1 MAPSRTVSNS
11 TSVTATCGPWRVPAG
26 VVQNVPASQRLPPVS
41 IVPDSTSTNSSAGWV
56 WTGMVVPA
64 VRRARWMDPSGHRLG
79 ERHEFD
85 ARQKV
90 DRQPRA
96 GARIGE
102 GLMVGHCGSSES
114 W

>member
-1 MAPSRTVSNS
+1 
-11 TSVTATCGPWRVPAG
+11 
-26 VVQNVPASQRLPPVS
+26 
-41 IVPDSTSTNSSAGWV
+41 
-56 WTGMVVPA
+56 
-64 VRRARWMDPSGHRLG
+64 MDPSGHRLG

>member
-11 TSVTATCGPWRVPAG
+11 TSVTATRTLAG
-26 VVQNVPASQRLPPVS
+26 TGRRRPECAGFTASATGFDCARQHEHEFV
-41 IVPDSTSTNSSAGWV
+41 GWV
-56 WTGMVVPA
+56 GVD
-64 VRRARWMDPSGHRLG
+64 RDGRARGKARAVDGPVGHRLG